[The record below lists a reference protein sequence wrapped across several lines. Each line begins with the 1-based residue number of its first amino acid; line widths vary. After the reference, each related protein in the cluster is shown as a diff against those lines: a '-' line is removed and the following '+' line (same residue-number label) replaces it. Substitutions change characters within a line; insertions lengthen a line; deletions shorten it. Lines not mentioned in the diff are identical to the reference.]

1 MNIPQLVNANEVIS
15 LTKIELAL
23 TDGKTFT
30 GEDFST
36 IASDKLFEGYSSEFI
51 ESWCL
56 DGVECEMLSPN
67 KSWRK
72 GKVKIS
78 LEFIPN
84 ESDEYEPPLDEI
96 RREMQNQ
103 S

>member
-1 MNIPQLVNANEVIS
+1 
-15 LTKIELAL
+15 
-23 TDGKTFT
+23 
-30 GEDFST
+30 
-36 IASDKLFEGYSSEFI
+36 
-51 ESWCL
+51 L

-78 LEFIPN
+78 LEFIPD
-84 ESDEYEPPLDEI
+84 ESDEYESPLDEI